1 MRKNLTQYYFLIGTI
16 LVGLIFI
23 GALLGILFLC
33 FDSVEKDSPIL
44 VAKPEKIDF
53 GETEPKV
60 LFGSFILTNTSHY
73 PVEILRVVRSC
84 ACTEVIYQPGKLPPN
99 ASTEVICNFDTGTT
113 EGTKIGKIG
122 VIYISR
128 NNSSNQAQI
137 FPLSI
142 RATVSKPIETII
154 KTH

>member
-1 MRKNLTQYYFLIGTI
+1 MKNLIKHYYLVGTI
-16 LVGLIFI
+16 FVGLVFF

-33 FDSVEKDSPIL
+33 FDSEKENLPIL
-44 VAKPEKIDF
+44 VARPEKIDF

-60 LFGSFILTNTSHY
+60 LFGSFILTNISQY
-73 PVEILRVVRSC
+73 PIEILRVVRSC
-84 ACTEVIYQPGKLPPN
+84 ACTEVIYQSGELPSKN
-99 ASTEVICNFDTGTT
+99 STELLCNFDTGTT
-113 EGTKIGKIG
+113 EGTKTGEIG

-128 NNSSNQAQI
+128 NDYSNQARI

-142 RATVSKPIETII
+142 QATVRIPIETTI